1 MYIQAFEKKLG
12 QGQREPMSLFRNTVP
27 QPPPQPDFQLPYTN
41 YAPDGQNGRINFSR
55 PALQEY
61 GSGGP
66 SLGSQGPK
74 SAGGSFQ
81 IPGFGFNTV
90 AEPSFV
96 GDMLRGNQ
104 DPSELACKFFT
115 PNNVRTIQESIRRGV
130 LARSG
135 PKKYVIDDQDVDEI
149 KIIMRGIYYQYAK
162 NNLFDIQGQIDELNK
177 LIIDWAVPRIMS
189 EIDHYQY
196 YLKDI
201 SHLPIP
207 IQQPMSMS
215 SAGTRSLPL
224 QPFT

>member
-1 MYIQAFEKKLG
+1 M
-12 QGQREPMSLFRNTVP
+12 
-27 QPPPQPDFQLPYTN
+27 
-41 YAPDGQNGRINFSR
+41 
-55 PALQEY
+55 
-61 GSGGP
+61 
-66 SLGSQGPK
+66 
-74 SAGGSFQ
+74 
-81 IPGFGFNTV
+81 
-90 AEPSFV
+90 
-96 GDMLRGNQ
+96 
-104 DPSELACKFFT
+104 
-115 PNNVRTIQESIRRGV
+115 
-130 LARSG
+130 
-135 PKKYVIDDQDVDEI
+135 IDDQDVDEI
-149 KIIMRGIYYQYAK
+149 KIIMRGMYYQYAK